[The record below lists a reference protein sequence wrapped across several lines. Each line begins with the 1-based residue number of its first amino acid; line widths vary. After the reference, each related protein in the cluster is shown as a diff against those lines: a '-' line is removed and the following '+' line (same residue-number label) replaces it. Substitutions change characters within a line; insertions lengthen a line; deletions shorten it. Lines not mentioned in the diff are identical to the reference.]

1 MSWKF
6 CDISS
11 KMICTNSFMIC
22 RFTFYTYFH
31 RRAEF
36 NLFIFLDKKNV
47 VFFKVG
53 QLHVN
58 VKEGGRFTKIT
69 IADNTRS
76 RTACHSEQNLFEKW
90 HFLLFVSLI
99 QGYKIKKGIESLLIF
114 QRKCLKIFPTYWT
127 DFVHSELVL

>member
-1 MSWKF
+1 MASTVAL
-6 CDISS
+6 CDISL
-11 KMICTNSFMIC
+11 KMICTNIFMIC
-22 RFTFYTYFH
+22 RFTCIYTYFH

-114 QRKCLKIFPTYWT
+114 QRKCLKFFFHI
-127 DFVHSELVL
+127 LN

>member
-1 MSWKF
+1 
-6 CDISS
+6 
-11 KMICTNSFMIC
+11 MIC

-69 IADNTRS
+69 IAEDTRS

-114 QRKCLKIFPTYWT
+114 QRKCLKFFFPH
-127 DFVHSELVL
+127 FELILFIVNWYFSVMAVLSFLCK